1 MQRVTQRDRFFSFN
15 MSAKYK
21 ILYHFLTIQDQMD
34 KNMK

>member
-1 MQRVTQRDRFFSFN
+1 MQRVTQRDFFSFN

-21 ILYHFLTIQDQMD
+21 SLYHFLTIENQMD